1 MARRVVKV
9 PKSDRNGLNK
19 VLNDPK
25 GGQKFQK
32 SIEMAYNW
40 SRMARM
46 VVNCAKIR
54 WK

>member
-25 GGQKFQK
+25 GCQKFQK

-54 WK
+54 